1 MKKIVIAA
9 LILVTAGAGLCG
21 QNLEGLGYTILSTG
35 TEDGYTVVT
44 ARDPAGGLTF
54 DLYYKSLTPRHLS
67 FLQEARKI
75 ILSWKHLVPGNLRV
89 IFQPRVVEIRVIPDS
104 FVYEGT
110 DYAANVPSAI
120 NFYFKDILE
129 YDFRILVD
137 NITLRVR
144 GPYFNEEQLASK
156 LQSAVANPIAFIQS
170 NDPEYIVRRLG
181 EMSEEMEAL
190 KAGQTEAGTEIG
202 TLNARVEELTA
213 DLSKLTEAHETLVK
227 KYRQLQL
234 GTIAAANQ
242 GLFSLIKDV
251 NKEGIEQAIVLKE
264 QNPSYTE
271 DQLRAACKDKGIPL
285 SAKEIHLVFMVYF
298 NEF

>member
-9 LILVTAGAGLCG
+9 LILVTAGAALCG

-75 ILSWKHLVPGNLRV
+75 ILSWKYLVPGNLRV

-181 EMSEEMEAL
+181 EMSA
-190 KAGQTEAGTEIG
+190 EIE

-213 DLSKLTEAHETLVK
+213 DLSKLAEANETLVK